1 MFIKRLNIIFLP
13 TYCTRTRART
23 HAQRARKRSRQESA
37 QIKTSLT
44 LQKRYTLTLYIPR
57 VVVIASRFH
66 DEE

>member
-13 TYCTRTRART
+13 TYCTRTRA
-23 HAQRARKRSRQESA
+23 HAQRAQKRSRRESA